1 MTSYPTFD
9 IPKFLD
15 VHLVVILIAIA
26 VVVAYAVIFF
36 IYAHNTKTVIFPIS
50 GKRVTKR
57 PSDILPATALTLA
70 VIGIFAVVAVYL
82 FAPTYNDWL
91 MSAKIE
97 KDYGVDVLAMTKNH
111 TVTAAA
117 NGFPYSC
124 SIGSD
129 DQKTYS
135 LICEIPGGRM
145 PLDWV
150 MKNNVK

>member
-36 IYAHNTKTVIFPIS
+36 IYAHNTKTVIFPIT

-57 PSDILPATALTLA
+57 PSDVLPATALTLA
-70 VIGIFAVVAVYL
+70 IVGLFAVAAVYFL
-82 FAPTYNDWL
+82 APTYNDGL

-97 KDYGVDVLAMTKNH
+97 KDYNVKVVTMTKDH
-111 TVTAAA
+111 SVAVAA
-117 NGFPYSC
+117 NGTVYPC
-124 SIGSD
+124 TIGSD
-129 DQKTYS
+129 DQKSYA
-135 LICEIPGGRM
+135 LMCDIRDGKM

-150 MKNNVK
+150 MKNSAK